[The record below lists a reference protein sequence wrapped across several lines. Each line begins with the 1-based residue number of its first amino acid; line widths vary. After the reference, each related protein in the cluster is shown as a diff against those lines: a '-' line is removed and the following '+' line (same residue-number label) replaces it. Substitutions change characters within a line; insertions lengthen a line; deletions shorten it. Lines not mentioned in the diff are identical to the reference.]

1 MLGSGGDAL
10 DRQVRKLFKERELE
24 PAQRMVRLRKLFCQS
39 ASTVPSALLEELFFQ
54 LQEAAN
60 RSASS
65 EEKRLEDDRFLDLLY
80 ASADLF
86 HHDYDDKEDLFS
98 REEWRL
104 VGALVSD
111 YGEEIDDDTL
121 TYVMSRVVDH
131 AAL

>member
-10 DRQVRKLFKERELE
+10 ERQIRKLHKERELE
-24 PAQRMVRLRKLFCQS
+24 PAVKMVRLRKLFCES
-39 ASTVPSALLEELFFQ
+39 ASSVPSALLEELFLQ
-54 LQEAAN
+54 LQEEP
-60 RSASS
+60 SQTGEAS
-65 EEKRLEDDRFLDLLY
+65 DRFLDLLY

-98 REEWRL
+98 RNEWRL
-104 VGALVSD
+104 ISELVSA

-131 AAL
+131 SAL